1 MLERKKTGSHPMT
14 ARAPNEP
21 RSQFKSRLENDYY
34 NHLYVLQ
41 ASGEVKAFW
50 YECIKFQIAEG
61 AWYTPDFVV
70 INDKNEIEVHEVK
83 GSWSAR
89 GQKTAKLRFDAA
101 RKTYNVFRW
110 VLVEGSRG
118 GWKKTEVT

>member
-1 MLERKKTGSHPMT
+1 M
-14 ARAPNEP
+14 AVRAPNEP

-41 ASGEVKAFW
+41 SAGEVKWFG
-50 YECIKFQIAEG
+50 YECWKFKVTAG
-61 AWYTPDFVV
+61 PKGHWYTPDFIVV
-70 INDKNEIEVHEVK
+70 NDKNELEVHEVK

-89 GQKTAKLRFDAA
+89 GQKAAKLRFDAA
-101 RKTYNVFRW
+101 CETYPMLRW

-118 GWKKTEVT
+118 GWQKTEIGRK